1 MSSTGSANYGLL
13 VAEANE
19 DNPSTTRHLDR
30 IGWAVVLVGTAIVL
44 AKLGA
49 VSSHNYGSPKWQPW
63 TWRPGTW
70 FLNTVTTGG
79 DTGAHVWT
87 PSVVRQHLLPNLRPT
102 GWSKDWYAGFP
113 VLHFYFPGPSW
124 LITILGYVI
133 PRNLAFKLVTVLG
146 IATLPFVSIAFARAL
161 QLPRI
166 YRPLFGLGALVFLVD
181 PHFDILGGN
190 ILSTMAGEFSF
201 SISLSLGIAFLALL
215 LRVLRTGRY
224 RGLAALALAGTGIS
238 HLLPTLF
245 IGTISALIVVTEL
258 AVSGRRPANRPRLLQ
273 IRDAALVAITAALL
287 GAFWSVPFASKLDYS
302 NDMGWEVTT
311 TYVGSLF
318 PPLLPDPL
326 TGKALMGGVVLLALL
341 GGLTQSVRFVRSLL
355 SRQLPDHESYG
366 GTILLLMAIVPAAAF
381 RFTPQFRLWNER
393 ALPFYFYACSV
404 LAGFGLVVIGR
415 RIHALSTRVAAK
427 TNQPPISSTDA
438 QKKGLLATAG
448 LCWWAAGL
456 SFGILPGFVPVPKLS
471 ANGLLT
477 LQRADATQDRSAA
490 ADWAQYNYSGYA
502 RVEDATEF
510 SALMNLMKTVGKTVG
525 CGRAMWDYED
535 ELDRYGTSMSMM
547 LLPFYTNGCIGS
559 MEGLYFESSPTT
571 PYHFINASYL
581 SARSSDPQRRL
592 SYPGLNIAEGV
603 KRLQQW
609 GVRYYMAFS
618 PKALQGART
627 HPDLRVV
634 ASTEYSREC
643 SDAENTSGDCPT
655 TWEIYEV
662 LNSQLV
668 EGLPQQPAVLTGIGQ
683 SQTTGWLDVAM
694 TQYLDQAKYPVPF
707 AADGPSEW
715 PRVPVSVKVPPEAGE
730 LANVGTGVTIPQV
743 STPSFPAVAVTNI
756 RETNDT
762 VSFAVDRI
770 GVPVV
775 VKVSYFPNWVA
786 KGANGPWRLAPN
798 MMVVVPTEKTVR
810 LQFERNAADWA
821 GIALTVGGLGLLA
834 WLIAAGRRKTVH

>member
-1 MSSTGSANYGLL
+1 MEVEKDGAP
-13 VAEANE
+13 AETNRLA
-19 DNPSTTRHLDR
+19 R

-44 AKLGA
+44 AKIGA
-49 VSSHNYGSPKWQPW
+49 VSSHNYGAPKWQPW
-63 TWRPGTW
+63 TWRPGPW

-87 PSVVRQHLLPNLRPT
+87 PAFVREHLLPKLHAT

-146 IATLPFVSIAFARAL
+146 IATLPFVSIALARAL

-201 SISLSLGIAFLALL
+201 SISLSLGILFLAFL

-224 RGLAALALAGTGIS
+224 RAFAALALAGTGIS

-245 IGTISALIVVTEL
+245 IAATAVFVVLLEL
-258 AVSGRRPANRPRLLQ
+258 ATSSKRPGNRSRAYQ
-273 IRDAALVAITAALL
+273 IRDAALVALTAALL
-287 GAFWSVPFASKLDYS
+287 GAFWSVPFATKLDYA

-318 PPLLPDPL
+318 PPLLHDEL
-326 TGKALMGGVVLLALL
+326 TGRALIGGVVLLAFL
-341 GGLTQSVRFVRSLL
+341 GGIVQFVRLVRFVVAK
-355 SRQLPDHESYG
+355 QLPDTESYG
-366 GTILLLMAIVPAAAF
+366 GTVIFAMAIIPAVAF

-393 ALPFYFYACSV
+393 ALPFYFYSCAI

-415 RIHALSTRVAAK
+415 LIHTVSIRMARRMNRPGV
-427 TNQPPISSTDA
+427 SSNEA
-438 QKKGLLATAG
+438 RKKGLLATAG

-471 ANGLLT
+471 EHGMLT
-477 LQRADATQDRSAA
+477 VQRADSTQDRSAA

-510 SALMNLMKTVGKTVG
+510 SALMNVMTNVGKTVG

-547 LLPFYTNGCIGS
+547 LLPFYTKGCIGS
-559 MEGLYFESSPTT
+559 MEGLYFESSATT

-592 SYPGLNIAEGV
+592 AYPGINIAEGV

-618 PKALQGART
+618 PKALAGARVN
-627 HPDLRVV
+627 PDLRLV
-634 ASTEYSREC
+634 ASSEYSREC
-643 SDAENTSGDCPT
+643 SDEEKTSNDCPT

-662 LNSQLV
+662 NNSRLV
-668 EGLPQQPAVLTGIGQ
+668 EGMAQQPVVVTGIGQ

-694 TQYLDQAKYPVPF
+694 TQYLDQSKYPTPL
-707 AADGPSEW
+707 AADGPSDW
-715 PRVPVSVKVPPEAGE
+715 TRVPVTIKVPPEAGA
-730 LANVGTGVTIPQV
+730 LPNVGTGVEIPSV
-743 STPSFPAVAVTNI
+743 STPTFPAVAVTNI
-756 RETNDT
+756 IETNDT
-762 VSFAVDRI
+762 VSFTVDRI

-775 VKVSYFPNWVA
+775 VKVSYFPNWIA
-786 KGANGPWRLAPN
+786 HGANGPWRLAPN
-798 MMVVVPTEKTVR
+798 MMVVIPTEKNVR
-810 LQFERNAADWA
+810 LRFERTIDDWA
-821 GIALTVGGLGLLA
+821 GIALTLGGLGLLG
-834 WLIAAGRRKTVH
+834 WLIASGRRRLKTID